1 MTLRRKNSASKFEER
16 MCKGI
21 VFLKVYFHFYINY
34 ILRINDNNLQKK
46 MKYHFGKTNF
56 FHNDIANQLYGKS
69 IEKVKN
75 RRSAVFVRDY
85 WHLNRLQNYR
95 GFKGFKIIYP
105 SLVIAYRIKPKV
117 KLQKENSNIT

>member
-1 MTLRRKNSASKFEER
+1 MTIIYK
-16 MCKGI
+16 
-21 VFLKVYFHFYINY
+21 
-34 ILRINDNNLQKK
+34 KK

-85 WHLNRLQNYR
+85 WHLNRLQNY
-95 GFKGFKIIYP
+95 GKYQIHGLWYQFE
-105 SLVIAYRIKPKV
+105 LVKMHVR
-117 KLQKENSNIT
+117 LLGTL